1 MIKRNVKKLSDKR
14 KRERGF
20 KDNKQ
25 LQMDVVKNNP
35 DLSRAELSNIL
46 GCSICTISRIRL
58 ALKNAC

>member
-1 MIKRNVKKLSDKR
+1 M
-14 KRERGF
+14 GF

-46 GCSICTISRIRL
+46 GCSLCAISRIRL
-58 ALKNAC
+58 SLKNAC

>member
-46 GCSICTISRIRL
+46 GVHYVQFLGLDCL
-58 ALKNAC
+58 